1 MASLILNKQK
11 ESELEKTV
19 IVIGV
24 ARSGTSMVAHML
36 DAVGVPMG
44 DSLSLGSKE
53 DLELSKLVE
62 RGSMGPELEKLIQE
76 RNSKHQIWGWK
87 RPMAFKHMNW
97 LHENL
102 RNPHFIVTFR
112 DIPAIGMRRMM
123 ANESEFEKTFSRT
136 VTQYE
141 MLVLYLYSMNFP
153 LYAFSY
159 EWAVRQ
165 KKSFVEDVL
174 GFLDIVPKPELISKG
189 ADSIQLGTNQYVKQF
204 AENRSLD
211 VEETRNTGTLRL
223 GEDKGEALKCNVFL
237 GLNISEA
244 DELLKYL
251 SNRRPFDKPEDRLNS
266 EEFLFFNQ
274 WNRNT
279 EKLLKEKK
287 NVHIVLVLGDL
298 LSKAADR
305 AVGKSLNL
313 KESIIMERSWKRL
326 ISDAEYP
333 MLIISHEKLSVEKLR
348 VLRELSQFLKIKI
361 RPEALKLKPK
371 TRRFNHMHW
380 LEGKVLKVEDGR
392 VYGWYKKYKSSAK
405 PVLILKEDGKEQER
419 IEVELT
425 DLQKGK
431 QHFEFSPNWEL
442 FNEGFELWT
451 EEGMRLKNAKIK
463 K

>member
-237 GLNISEA
+237 GLNDI
-244 DELLKYL
+244 
-251 SNRRPFDKPEDRLNS
+251 
-266 EEFLFFNQ
+266 
-274 WNRNT
+274 
-279 EKLLKEKK
+279 
-287 NVHIVLVLGDL
+287 
-298 LSKAADR
+298 
-305 AVGKSLNL
+305 
-313 KESIIMERSWKRL
+313 
-326 ISDAEYP
+326 
-333 MLIISHEKLSVEKLR
+333 
-348 VLRELSQFLKIKI
+348 
-361 RPEALKLKPK
+361 
-371 TRRFNHMHW
+371 
-380 LEGKVLKVEDGR
+380 
-392 VYGWYKKYKSSAK
+392 
-405 PVLILKEDGKEQER
+405 
-419 IEVELT
+419 
-425 DLQKGK
+425 
-431 QHFEFSPNWEL
+431 
-442 FNEGFELWT
+442 
-451 EEGMRLKNAKIK
+451 
-463 K
+463 